1 MAYELDSK
9 TNDWFLYETHTGL
22 AWVKFNLQLWL
33 HDKEFQIVQFL
44 DKIKHFLAD
53 FRPSSEWSHRPNTNH
68 SKFLQFIPEG
78 HLKPRKEVG
87 FVSPTEHPVIK
98 TSILPVQ
105 SQRLRRL
112 GQSLL
117 TYILHTEFN
126 FQTIIQ
132 ALHWHV
138 HWCGPSLSS

>member
-1 MAYELDSK
+1 MSQTAKQMTGFYMK
-9 TNDWFLYETHTGL
+9 RIRDWHGL
-22 AWVKFNLQLWL
+22 SSICNCGSMIRNFKQFNSQT
-33 HDKEFQIVQFL
+33 
-44 DKIKHFLAD
+44 KHFLAD
-53 FRPSSEWSHRPNTNH
+53 FRPSSGWSHRPNTNH

-117 TYILHTEFN
+117 TYILHTGFN